1 MKPRAFGALHESPR
15 WSAGE
20 IYTWTNLERDQTHKI
35 RDKTRGG
42 FLEAID
48 LLKSIEILLR
58 ESEEIF
64 YSAGGKQLFRQR
76 AKDAQRLQRQLASQ
90 LRVSKALR
98 MVRPQG
104 DSEIIDGTGFF
115 FRAIVEVGVRQE
127 TVC

>member
-1 MKPRAFGALHESPR
+1 MVG
-15 WSAGE
+15 W
-20 IYTWTNLERDQTHKI
+20 RDFYMDQSRTGSDPQ
-35 RDKTRGG
+35 DKTRGG

-90 LRVSKALR
+90 LAEKRVVAEAAAQPSRVGGTIAFRRQSKKSLR
-98 MVRPQG
+98 ILATR
-104 DSEIIDGTGFF
+104 SL
-115 FRAIVEVGVRQE
+115 
-127 TVC
+127 